1 MILRASVLALLL
13 AGCHHSDETVR
24 LKTVLS
30 AFDAQGWKAT
40 EQLRPVDPGRF
51 SAQTCVGGPLD
62 NLDAVVCELGSAEA
76 AQRAKKGGEAWVAN
90 AVTGVALLNGSTMLA
105 LADRSRTDPL
115 GKAIHAVTKTYTA
128 LGPVAPAITPRK

>member
-1 MILRASVLALLL
+1 MNFRCCLLALMLV
-13 AGCHHSDETVR
+13 GCHHSDEAVR

-30 AFDAQGWKAT
+30 AFDARGWKAT

-51 SAQTCVGGPLD
+51 SAQTCVGGSID

-90 AVTGVALLNGSTMLA
+90 AVTGVALLNGNTLLA

-115 GKAIHAVTKTYTA
+115 GKAIHEVTKTYTS
-128 LGPVAPAITPRK
+128 LGPVTPRR